1 MGQWVN
7 DIVEVRGQGS
17 PLVLIPGIQG
27 HWQWMAPAVA
37 ALSLH
42 HRVSTFSLDGTGSVF
57 DWSAARID
65 AMLDAAQTPAPTTA
79 VVGVSFG
86 GVLAAHYAAT
96 RPARVS
102 ALVLVAAPG
111 PHWQFSR
118 AAERS
123 LEHPWLAAPAYLSGA
138 IGRLAPEIKAALPTW
153 PGRLRLA
160 AGYAARAVRRPISPP
175 RIAGWVRD
183 WQSRDVVDICG
194 RIRARTLVVTGERG
208 LDRVVPFDSTREYVD
223 LIRGARHAVLT
234 GTGHVGFVSKPDA
247 FARLVGDFIDAP

>member
-7 DIVEVRGQGS
+7 DLSEVKGQGS
-17 PLVLIPGIQG
+17 PIMLIPGIQG
-27 HWQWMAPAVA
+27 HWQWMAPAIA
-37 ALSLH
+37 ALARR

-57 DWSAARID
+57 DWSAAHID
-65 AMLDAAQTPAPTTA
+65 AMLDRAAMPATA

-111 PHWQFSR
+111 PRWQFSPD
-118 AAERS
+118 AYRS
-123 LEHPWLAAPAYLSGA
+123 LERPWLAVPAYMSGA

-153 PGRLRLA
+153 PGRLRFA

-183 WQSRDVVDICG
+183 WKSRDVVAICG

-223 LIRGARHAVLT
+223 FIPGARHAVLP
-234 GTGHVGFVSKPDA
+234 GTGHVGFVSKPDE
-247 FARLVGDFIDAP
+247 FARLVGDFIDAL

>member
-1 MGQWVN
+1 MGPWVN
-7 DIVEVRGQGS
+7 DISEVRGQGS
-17 PLVLIPGIQG
+17 PIVLIPGIQG

-37 ALSLH
+37 ALSRH
-42 HRVSTFSLDGTGSVF
+42 HRVSTFSLHATGSVF
-57 DWSAARID
+57 DWSAAHVD
-65 AMLDAAQTPAPTTA
+65 AMLDGAATPATA

-111 PHWQFSR
+111 PRWQFSR
-118 AAERS
+118 DAERS
-123 LEHPWLAAPAYLSGA
+123 LEHPWLAVPAYMSGA

-153 PGRLRLA
+153 PGRLRFA

-183 WQSRDVVDICG
+183 WKSRDVVEICG
-194 RIRARTLVVTGERG
+194 RIRARTLVVTGEPG

-223 LIRGARHAVLT
+223 FIPGARHAVLT
-234 GTGHVGFVSKPDA
+234 GTGHVGFVSKPDE
-247 FARLVGDFIDAP
+247 FARLVGDFIDAH